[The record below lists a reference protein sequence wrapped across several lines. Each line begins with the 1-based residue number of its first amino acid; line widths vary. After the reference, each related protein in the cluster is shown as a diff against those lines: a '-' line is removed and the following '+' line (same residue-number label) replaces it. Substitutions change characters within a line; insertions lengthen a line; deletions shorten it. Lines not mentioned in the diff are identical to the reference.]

1 MKELVLSFF
10 SKGDADLNIVRAA
23 IASARSQPTVVIGE
37 DTDILILLTYYV
49 DPLVHDLFFTTGKSG
64 KGARCLEMKKFA
76 NKVPP
81 ELLDCLRILLM
92 LKVEEVRQKCL
103 ILGVQSTHLQ
113 PGNGLEQHVDSY
125 KVCVLNL

>member
-1 MKELVLSFF
+1 M
-10 SKGDADLNIVRAA
+10 
-23 IASARSQPTVVIGE
+23 IGE

-49 DPLVHDLFFTTGKSG
+49 DPLAHDLFFTSGKSG
-64 KGARCLEMKKFA
+64 KGAPCWEMKKFV

-81 ELLDCLRILLM
+81 QLLDCLCILLM

-125 KVCVLNL
+125 KVCVLNF